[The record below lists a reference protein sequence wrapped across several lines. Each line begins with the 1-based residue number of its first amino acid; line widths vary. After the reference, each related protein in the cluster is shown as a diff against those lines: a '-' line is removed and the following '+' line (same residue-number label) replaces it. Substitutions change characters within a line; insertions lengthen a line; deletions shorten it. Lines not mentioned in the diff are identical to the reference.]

1 MTIIYRSIFVISL
14 LAHLPFLLVLSG
26 QMYNIIK
33 STTSYYVYKRIS
45 CYFDCIHM
53 REWTGSNRKCMTFMR
68 GRCRWLF
75 FMQTCDNIANT
86 ELSIARL
93 REAIRNKEDPIK
105 VAQTRLYTRESRPNV
120 DLCRDPVHYQ

>member
-14 LAHLPFLLVLSG
+14 LAPLPFLLVLSG

-53 REWTGSNRKCMTFMR
+53 REWTGSNRKCMHIHERTVPLAVLYADVR
-68 GRCRWLF
+68 QHRQHGAEHRALEGGNSKQGGPDQGRPDEALH
-75 FMQTCDNIANT
+75 
-86 ELSIARL
+86 AR
-93 REAIRNKEDPIK
+93 IK
-105 VAQTRLYTRESRPNV
+105 AKRRP
-120 DLCRDPVHYQ
+120 LP